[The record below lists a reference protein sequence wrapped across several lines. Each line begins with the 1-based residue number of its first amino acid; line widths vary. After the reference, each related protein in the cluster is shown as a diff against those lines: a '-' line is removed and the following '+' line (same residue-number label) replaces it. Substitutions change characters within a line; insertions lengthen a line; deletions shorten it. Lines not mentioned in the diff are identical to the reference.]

1 MFSSQEELIAD
12 AYHRQ
17 GERIAYDKSEESDA
31 MSVRDGA
38 A

>member
-17 GERIAYDKSEESDA
+17 EERIAYDKSRDAEA